1 VLWRHVSPTAVLPV
15 LPIASINV
23 AWLLGGVVVVESV
36 FNYPG
41 LGKLMLDSVS
51 TRDLPVLQAIA
62 VLSALIY
69 VVANLISD
77 LIALAVDPR
86 LRTGGRAR
94 KIQERKVQEVA
105 Q

>member
-1 VLWRHVSPTAVLPV
+1 M
-15 LPIASINV
+15 
-23 AWLLGGVVVVESV
+23 VESI

-62 VLSALIY
+62 ILSALIY

-86 LRTGGRAR
+86 LRAQPSRSR
-94 KIQERKVQEVA
+94 KREAPPQHVAPADPALAPEVSE
-105 Q
+105 